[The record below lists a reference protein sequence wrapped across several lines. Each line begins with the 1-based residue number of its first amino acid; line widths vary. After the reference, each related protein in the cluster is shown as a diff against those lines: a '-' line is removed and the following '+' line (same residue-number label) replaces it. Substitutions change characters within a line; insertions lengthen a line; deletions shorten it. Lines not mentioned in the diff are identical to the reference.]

1 MSTPHEKLIR
11 TTFALPLGEVHALVG
26 GAVSARPLLFL
37 HGFPDHPPT
46 AVPFLEHLAET
57 HRVVAPWL
65 RGYAPSPI
73 VGPYDLD
80 TLAADALALIDR
92 LGGQVDLVGHDWGG
106 EITYTVCA
114 AAPSHVRRAVT
125 LAIPHPAT
133 LIRSLAH
140 SKQWKKS
147 WYMGL
152 FQLPGA
158 DYLVRRR
165 ELALIDR
172 LWRSW
177 SPSFT
182 LNSARRDEL
191 HACLKRSLPAPLEY
205 YRAIVRPLTTF
216 VDRMRKA
223 ETHIATPL
231 LQLHGSDDGCILPP
245 TDEDRRLF
253 DARVLEVM
261 PNLGQLPA
269 HRGSRHD
276 RRARRPLVGVAL
288 RVRRVRSTTRS
299 LSPTGDRH
307 PAVSRLTQRKKS
319 DGLRPGSI
327 ADAND
332 EAQFTEFYTQSL
344 S

>member
-1 MSTPHEKLIR
+1 MNTPHERLTR
-11 TTFALPLGEVHALVG
+11 TTFSLPLGEVHALVG
-26 GAVSARPLLFL
+26 GAVNARPLLFL

-80 TLAADALALIDR
+80 TLAADALALIDH

-106 EITYTVCA
+106 MITYTVCA

-133 LIRSLAH
+133 FLRSLAS

-147 WYMGL
+147 WYMAL

-165 ELALIDR
+165 DLALIDR
-172 LWRSW
+172 LWRAW

-182 LNSARRDEL
+182 LDSARRDEL
-191 HACLKRSLPAPLEY
+191 HACLERSLPAPLEY

-216 VDRMRKA
+216 VDRMRRPGA
-223 ETHIATPL
+223 HCNTPVATPR
-231 LQLHGSDDGCILPP
+231 QRRRLHRAADRRGPSVVRRACPRGRAEPRSLPP
-245 TDEDRRLF
+245 C
-253 DARVLEVM
+253 
-261 PNLGQLPA
+261 
-269 HRGSRHD
+269 RGSRHD
-276 RRARRPLVGVAL
+276 RRARRPLVDVAL
-288 RVRRVRSTTRS
+288 RVRRVRGTARTGWPGAGSEDSDDAVGIWSLLS
-299 LSPTGDRH
+299 LSRCFSGDG
-307 PAVSRLTQRKKS
+307 A
-319 DGLRPGSI
+319 
-327 ADAND
+327 
-332 EAQFTEFYTQSL
+332 
-344 S
+344 

>member
-1 MSTPHEKLIR
+1 MNTPHERLTR
-11 TTFALPLGEVHALVG
+11 TTFSLPLGEVHALVG
-26 GAVSARPLLFL
+26 GAVNARPLLFL

-57 HRVVAPWL
+57 HRAVA
-65 RGYAPSPI
+65 
-73 VGPYDLD
+73 
-80 TLAADALALIDR
+80 
-92 LGGQVDLVGHDWGG
+92 
-106 EITYTVCA
+106 
-114 AAPSHVRRAVT
+114 

-172 LWRSW
+172 LWRAW
-177 SPSFT
+177 SPGFT
-182 LNSARRDEL
+182 LDSARRDEL

-216 VDRMRKA
+216 VDRVRKA
-223 ETHIATPL
+223 EAHIATPL
-231 LQLHGSDDGCILPP
+231 LQLHGNDDGCLVPP

-261 PNLGQLPA
+261 PNLGHFLHVEAPA
-269 HRGSRHD
+269 TIS
-276 RRARRPLVGVAL
+276 ARVACWL
-288 RVRRVRSTTRS
+288 
-299 LSPTGDRH
+299 
-307 PAVSRLTQRKKS
+307 A
-319 DGLRPGSI
+319 
-327 ADAND
+327 
-332 EAQFTEFYTQSL
+332 
-344 S
+344 

>member
-92 LGGQVDLVGHDWGG
+92 LW
-106 EITYTVCA
+106 
-114 AAPSHVRRAVT
+114 RA
-125 LAIPHPAT
+125 
-133 LIRSLAH
+133 
-140 SKQWKKS
+140 
-147 WYMGL
+147 
-152 FQLPGA
+152 
-158 DYLVRRR
+158 
-165 ELALIDR
+165 
-172 LWRSW
+172 W

-182 LNSARRDEL
+182 LDSARRDEL

-223 ETHIATPL
+223 EAHIATPL
-231 LQLHGSDDGCILPP
+231 LQLHGNDDGCIVPP

-261 PNLGQLPA
+261 PNLGHFLHVEAPTTIA
-269 HRGSRHD
+269 GRV
-276 RRARRPLVGVAL
+276 ARWLA
-288 RVRRVRSTTRS
+288 
-299 LSPTGDRH
+299 
-307 PAVSRLTQRKKS
+307 
-319 DGLRPGSI
+319 
-327 ADAND
+327 
-332 EAQFTEFYTQSL
+332 
-344 S
+344 

>member
-1 MSTPHEKLIR
+1 MNTPHERLTR
-11 TTFALPLGEVHALVG
+11 TTFSLPLGEVHALVG
-26 GAVSARPLLFL
+26 GAVNARPLLFL

-106 EITYTVCA
+106 MITYTVCA

-133 LIRSLAH
+133 FLRSLAS

-165 ELALIDR
+165 EARPDR
-172 LWRSW
+172 
-177 SPSFT
+177 SPV
-182 LNSARRDEL
+182 ARLVAEL
-191 HACLKRSLPAPLEY
+191 HARLRAP
-205 YRAIVRPLTTF
+205 
-216 VDRMRKA
+216 
-223 ETHIATPL
+223 
-231 LQLHGSDDGCILPP
+231 
-245 TDEDRRLF
+245 
-253 DARVLEVM
+253 
-261 PNLGQLPA
+261 
-269 HRGSRHD
+269 
-276 RRARRPLVGVAL
+276 
-288 RVRRVRSTTRS
+288 
-299 LSPTGDRH
+299 
-307 PAVSRLTQRKKS
+307 
-319 DGLRPGSI
+319 
-327 ADAND
+327 
-332 EAQFTEFYTQSL
+332 
-344 S
+344 